1 MLQEGEMA
9 WGPYQKG
16 PIPVDFIGGLVF
28 QAKRR
33 VPQAEKFI
41 TDPTR
46 YKGKKN
52 RSWVREEEEDFFFF
66 SGRSDWVS
74 RRTND
79 LQNPVESRGVA
90 IMLVMKIPMA
100 KMISSRLDMKK
111 S

>member
-1 MLQEGEMA
+1 MVWE
-9 WGPYQKG
+9 PYQKG

-33 VPQAEKFI
+33 VPQAGKLI

-52 RSWVREEEEDFFFF
+52 RSWVRQEEEDFFFF
-66 SGRSDWVS
+66 FPGRSDWVS

-90 IMLVMKIPMA
+90 IMLVMKIPTA

>member
-1 MLQEGEMA
+1 MA
-9 WGPYQKG
+9 WEPYQKG
-16 PIPVDFIGGLVF
+16 PIPVDFTGGLVF

-46 YKGKKN
+46 SKGKKN
-52 RSWVREEEEDFFFF
+52 RSWVREEEEDFFFP
-66 SGRSDWVS
+66 GRSCWVS

-90 IMLVMKIPMA
+90 IMLVMKIPTA